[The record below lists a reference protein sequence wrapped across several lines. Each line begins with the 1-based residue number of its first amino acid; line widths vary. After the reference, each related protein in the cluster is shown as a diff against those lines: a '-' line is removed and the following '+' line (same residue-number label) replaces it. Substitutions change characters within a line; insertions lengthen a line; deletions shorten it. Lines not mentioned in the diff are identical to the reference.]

1 MFKRMKEQDLEK
13 IMEEGKKYVVVD
25 YLGIKNNKSKSMKQ
39 EENVDN

>member
-13 IMEEGKKYVVVD
+13 VMEEGKKYVVVD